1 MNTRIKYFY
10 EHFQTMK
17 SGANSDSLANYYAS
31 HRASAILRHNDDREI
46 GRLFAEYRDRL
57 IIIDGDNKKEHL
69 YFIPKI
75 KVDRYGDNRVYLNIS
90 ENHLKEFEI

>member
-46 GRLFAEYRDRL
+46 GRVFAEYRDRL
-57 IIIDGDNKKEHL
+57 IIIDGENKKEHL
-69 YFIPKI
+69 YFIPKT

>member
-69 YFIPKI
+69 YFIPKT

-90 ENHLKEFEI
+90 ENHLKEVEI

>member
-69 YFIPKI
+69 YFIPKT
-75 KVDRYGDNRVYLNIS
+75 KVDRFGDNRVYLNIS
-90 ENHLKEFEI
+90 ENHLKEVEI

>member
-1 MNTRIKYFY
+1 MNTRIKYIY

-69 YFIPKI
+69 YFIPKT